1 MSGNVHGKA
10 NTMVGDS
17 YDGYTVQEEGYF
29 HEYSDIVSREIKAPV
44 ITVGGLSDIDAIE
57 HIANNIGIEYF
68 ALSRPL
74 LSEPKL
80 IKRWQEG
87 DRAPV
92 ECERC
97 SKCRTKRGNF
107 CVVNKDRKV
116 QLAAM

>member
-1 MSGNVHGKA
+1 
-10 NTMVGDS
+10 
-17 YDGYTVQEEGYF
+17 
-29 HEYSDIVSREIKAPV
+29 V
-44 ITVGGLSDIDAIE
+44 ITVGGLTDIAAIE
-57 HIANNIGIEYF
+57 SIAESTGIEYF

-80 IKRWQEG
+80 IKRWKQG

-107 CVVNKDRKV
+107 CVVNKERKV
-116 QLAAM
+116 ALAAM